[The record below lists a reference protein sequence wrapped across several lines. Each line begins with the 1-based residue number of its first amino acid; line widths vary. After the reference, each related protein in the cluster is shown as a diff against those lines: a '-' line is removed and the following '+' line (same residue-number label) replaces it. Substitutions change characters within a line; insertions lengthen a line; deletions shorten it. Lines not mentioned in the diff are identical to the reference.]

1 MSRSPHGLVVRGA
14 AGGLLAGV
22 VVALWFL
29 GADSI
34 AGQPFRTPS
43 LLSDALFQREPGPI
57 TFQGVAAYSVLHVGV
72 FALVGIA
79 MAWLSAAL
87 PAPPRLLLGVV
98 FGLLVQEVVFYSG
111 LALSGSHGLGVVPWP
126 HVFAANI
133 LAGIVLMTFLHRAEH
148 DERPF
153 GLAILRSHPLLSRGI
168 VTGLIGA
175 ATVAIWFFLLDLAN
189 GRALYT
195 PAALGS
201 VFLLGSPQGGD
212 IHVNLGVI
220 AAYTVAHTA
229 AFIMAG
235 IILVAVAE
243 MVERTPQ
250 FLAIAGMF
258 CILLEVLVVATLA
271 LGAEWAL
278 GTIGLWAVVI
288 GNVLAVTAMGWNI
301 WRTHPVLRR
310 RLLHEPF
317 QVRV

>member
-1 MSRSPHGLVVRGA
+1 MSASLPNEQVVE
-14 AGGLLAGV
+14 
-22 VVALWFL
+22 
-29 GADSI
+29 
-34 AGQPFRTPS
+34 
-43 LLSDALFQREPGPI
+43 SDALAARSALGPFGR
-57 TFQGVAAYSVLHVGV
+57 TFS
-72 FALVGIA
+72 ALRYPDFRFLWLGA
-79 MAWLSAAL
+79 FTSTCGTFMQALAQAWLVYTITGSA
-87 PAPPRLLLGVV
+87 
-98 FGLLVQEVVFYSG
+98 
-111 LALSGSHGLGVVPWP
+111 
-126 HVFAANI
+126 
-133 LAGIVLMTFLHRAEH
+133 
-148 DERPF
+148 
-153 GLAILRSHPLLSRGI
+153 
-168 VTGLIGA
+168 
-175 ATVAIWFFLLDLAN
+175 
-189 GRALYT
+189 
-195 PAALGS
+195 
-201 VFLLGSPQGGD
+201 FLLGSHQGGD
-212 IHVNLGVI
+212 VHVNLGVI
-220 AAYTVAHTA
+220 AAYTVAHIA